1 MTVNAFARDA
11 EVIAAMKRP
20 LIREFI
26 LLDLELKEVS
36 ECVELLS
43 CVLIVRSFVMAGG
56 EINVRTFYVLAS
68 FHIFCGS
75 ILARNVRTS
84 QLATIIEKTSA
95 CYEIP
100 FI

>member
-26 LLDLELKEVS
+26 SLDLELKEVS

-43 CVLIVRSFVMAGG
+43 CVLVV
-56 EINVRTFYVLAS
+56 
-68 FHIFCGS
+68 GS
-75 ILARNVRTS
+75 S
-84 QLATIIEKTSA
+84 
-95 CYEIP
+95 
-100 FI
+100 